1 MQARRLVLIVL
12 SPIVTFLEG
21 PLLLREAQEGVTEVE
36 EVEIDPLPVGLEIIE
51 EEVETHLRLT
61 ELMLEEGCLTDHP
74 RQDRLEDR
82 EDLEDLVDPE
92 DLVEEVGHLSSM
104 GNGIN
109 SFRCLPH

>member
-1 MQARRLVLIVL
+1 
-12 SPIVTFLEG
+12 
-21 PLLLREAQEGVTEVE
+21 
-36 EVEIDPLPVGLEIIE
+36 
-51 EEVETHLRLT
+51 
-61 ELMLEEGCLTDHP
+61 MLEEGCLTDHP